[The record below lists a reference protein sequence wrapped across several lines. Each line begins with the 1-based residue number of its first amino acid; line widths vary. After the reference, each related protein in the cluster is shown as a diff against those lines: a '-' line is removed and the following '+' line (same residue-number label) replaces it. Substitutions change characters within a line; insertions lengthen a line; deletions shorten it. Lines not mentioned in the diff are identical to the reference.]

1 MKSTK
6 RQVRAPK
13 ITETQVQKQVAAYLA
28 KVGGLGG
35 YAMAIHIR
43 NEQSTAWGRI
53 TAIQMGI
60 KLSIP
65 DWAILNGL
73 GSIGFIE
80 QKRPGWKARTAKTGN
95 YTEHEQAQLALHK
108 QLRLG
113 GYWVEICETLEE
125 WLEACRKHNV
135 PLRSESITAERIRRG
150 IENVMAEGG
159 E

>member
-1 MKSTK
+1 MKSAT
-6 RQVRAPK
+6 RRVRAPT
-13 ITETQVQKQVAAYLA
+13 ITETQEHLTVAGYLE

-43 NEQSTAWGRI
+43 NEQATAWARML
-53 TAIQMGI
+53 AVKMGI
-60 KLSIP
+60 KLKIP
-65 DWAILNGL
+65 DWEILNGL
-73 GSIGFIE
+73 GGAGFIE
-80 QKRPGWKARTAKTGN
+80 MKKRGWKARTAKSGN

-113 GYWVEICETLEE
+113 GYWVEICETLDE

-150 IENVMAEGG
+150 IATVRAEGG